1 MLADLALSQIFL
13 GTEVNIQAEGSR
25 LSPLRTATLTP
36 LEVRSKRSREVKNL
50 FRAAGVGSEFGQF
63 RKQMLGPEA
72 TSSPFKSLL
81 LRRSRVLEMLLL

>member
-36 LEVRSKRSREVKNL
+36 LEVRSKHSREVKNL

-72 TSSPFKSLL
+72 PFKSLL
-81 LRRSRVLEMLLL
+81 SRRSRVLEMLLL